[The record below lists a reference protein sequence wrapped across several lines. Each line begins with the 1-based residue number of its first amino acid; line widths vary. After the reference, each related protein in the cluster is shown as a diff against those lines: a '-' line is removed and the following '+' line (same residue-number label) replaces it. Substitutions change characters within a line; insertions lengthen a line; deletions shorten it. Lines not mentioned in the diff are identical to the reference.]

1 MELVSVIIPT
11 YNRYKYLLNAI
22 KSVRKQTY
30 KNIEIIIVNDC
41 STDNNYKLLNNNEFY
56 KDIIVINLSENSRNL
71 FGYPCAGYVRNK
83 GIAIATGKYIAF
95 LDDDDYWL
103 PNKLSLQIAGLKNN
117 TNCKFS
123 CTEFL
128 GGNGEYKE
136 DANYILASEG
146 NMNNT
151 IQMYK
156 KYNINFTEYP
166 EIWDLSF
173 LKVCNSCACSSV
185 LVEKH
190 LLNFVGNFKNLQNGQ
205 EDYDLWLMLLR
216 YTNCLYIKTPCLY
229 YDNGHG
235 DGQNY

>member
-1 MELVSVIIPT
+1 MDLVSVIIAT

-22 KSVRKQTY
+22 KSVREQTY

-41 STDNNYKLLNNNEFY
+41 SSDTNYKLLNNNELF
-56 KDIIVINLSENSRNL
+56 KDIIVINLSENSKNL

-83 GIAIATGKYIAF
+83 GIALASGKYIAF

-103 PNKLSLQIAGLKNN
+103 PNKLSLQIDGLKNN

-123 CTEFL
+123 CTEFV
-128 GGNGEYKE
+128 GGCGEYKE
-136 DANYILASEG
+136 NANYKLASEV

-185 LVEKH
+185 LVEKNI
-190 LLNFVGNFKNLQNGQ
+190 LNYVGNFKNLQNGQ
-205 EDYDLWLMLLR
+205 EDYNLWLTLLH

-235 DGQNY
+235 EGQNY